1 MNENPNIPTKKYHI
15 LQNIGYMI
23 SFYRLGCQKVYYL

>member
-23 SFYRLGCQKVYYL
+23 SFYKKEIIAQD